1 MWRPNRAVVLVYVVI
16 AHLVVS
22 QVNIGTMR
30 CHPVGLVQDSMPH
43 RRITGGPRARS
54 PHLVGVHTAVM
65 VLNDMGVWVFYRYR
79 QEETCTTDH
88 YSALQINST
97 STPRSVRSATG
108 RTCQVETV
116 APKGRG
122 QVHLIDT
129 RPGDTTQ
136 SVHHGPLPLAIY
148 PTHTPVANT
157 YPKPKHKDPK
167 TVQLKTHST
176 HWRHTRL
183 ISAGRTDGRK

>member
-22 QVNIGTMR
+22 QINIGTMR

-54 PHLVGVHTAVM
+54 PHLEGVHTAVM
-65 VLNDMGVWVFYRYR
+65 VLNDMDVWVFYPYR

-122 QVHLIDT
+122 QVHLVDT

-136 SVHHGPLPLAIY
+136 SVATMDLCHWPFIPLTHLWQ
-148 PTHTPVANT
+148 THTKTQGPQNSAIENT
-157 YPKPKHKDPK
+157 
-167 TVQLKTHST
+167 
-176 HWRHTRL
+176 RHTGATL
-183 ISAGRTDGRK
+183 G